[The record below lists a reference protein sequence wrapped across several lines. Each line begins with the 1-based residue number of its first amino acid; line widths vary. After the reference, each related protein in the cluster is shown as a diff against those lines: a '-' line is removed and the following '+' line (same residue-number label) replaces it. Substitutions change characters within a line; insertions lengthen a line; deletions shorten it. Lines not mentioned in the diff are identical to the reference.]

1 MARRLFPVGGLASAA
16 AVAALGCAAGGIGF
30 GGRPVRPP
38 FPDAAAVE
46 AGARARAVFE
56 KERRRYGGGGEL
68 TARVGEVGRAAVRE
82 HFGEEAPGAAPADGW
97 RFVVTDGAA
106 PEAFLF
112 ADGSVF
118 VTRGALAALG
128 GERSLGALFRSAA
141 VRYADRAFRGADGS
155 LIPQPIRVPLPGE
168 GSPGTDPPTAG
179 DVAGALSGD
188 PADER
193 WITLLDGLAYGEP
206 PERGGARGRDL
217 YLPRAGLRL
226 RAPPGYLFAPG
237 AGGRHAASRGLRP
250 DLLVEEL
257 EPGRSAARAAARA
270 LAVGPDG
277 VFDAEGVGEQ
287 RRRTRE
293 LARRLLERAG
303 DRPIEFV
310 EAVRSPGIRG
320 VAARLGA
327 PGFLA
332 LLDAPRR
339 LVEVRLDCGPRALA
353 ACENSFMAMLRSAAP
368 FRSGAAPGW
377 LRLRAARVPRPGPA
391 RRVLDAFVESGES
404 EVPAFVLRELNRARL
419 DRPARP
425 GDLLLVARRDPAPSG
440 TPASGRPVPESPAG
454 RRLGR

>member
-1 MARRLFPVGGLASAA
+1 M
-16 AVAALGCAAGGIGF
+16 
-30 GGRPVRPP
+30 
-38 FPDAAAVE
+38 
-46 AGARARAVFE
+46 
-56 KERRRYGGGGEL
+56 
-68 TARVGEVGRAAVRE
+68 
-82 HFGEEAPGAAPADGW
+82 
-97 RFVVTDGAA
+97 
-106 PEAFLF
+106 
-112 ADGSVF
+112 F
-118 VTRGALAALG
+118 VTRGALAVLG
-128 GERSLGALFRSAA
+128 GERSLGALFRRAA
-141 VRYADRAFRGADGS
+141 VRYADRSFRGADGS
-155 LIPQPIRVPLPGE
+155 LIPQPIPVPLPCE
-168 GSPGTDPPTAG
+168 GSPGTDPPAAG
-179 DVAGALSGD
+179 EAPDARPGD

-193 WITLLDGLAYGEP
+193 WIALLDGLAYGEP

-250 DLLVEEL
+250 DLVVEEL
-257 EPGRSAARAAARA
+257 EPGRSAAPAAALDA
-270 LAVGPDG
+270 AVGPDG
-277 VFDAEGVGEQ
+277 VFDAEGVGGQ

-293 LARRLLERAG
+293 LAGRLLERAG
-303 DRPIEFV
+303 DRPVEFV

-320 VAARLGA
+320 VAARLGGFRPDADPAGGEGGDLGEAGSGADRKERGETVGEGRERGGCGPGSGGGPAGAGGGGPGGAASAGPAPLSGPAAGRSPADDA

-332 LLDAPRR
+332 LLDAPLR

-368 FRSGAAPGW
+368 YRSGAAPGW
-377 LRLRAARVPRPGPA
+377 LRLRAARVPRPGPM
-391 RRVLDAFVESGES
+391 RRALDAFVESGES

-440 TPASGRPVPESPAG
+440 TPASGRPAPESPAG